1 VGHDPDIADL
11 GQVGLD
17 VDSHV
22 DLSELSELRSAMAQQ
37 ALTSRRN
44 YQR

>member
-22 DLSELSELRSAMAQQ
+22 DLSKLSEPRSAMAR
-37 ALTSRRN
+37 LGTDKSPN

>member
-11 GQVGLD
+11 GQVGFD

-22 DLSELSELRSAMAQQ
+22 NLSELSELRSAIAQ
-37 ALTSRRN
+37 LGSDKSLN

>member
-22 DLSELSELRSAMAQQ
+22 DLSELSEPSTAIALLVSDKSA
-37 ALTSRRN
+37 
-44 YQR
+44 